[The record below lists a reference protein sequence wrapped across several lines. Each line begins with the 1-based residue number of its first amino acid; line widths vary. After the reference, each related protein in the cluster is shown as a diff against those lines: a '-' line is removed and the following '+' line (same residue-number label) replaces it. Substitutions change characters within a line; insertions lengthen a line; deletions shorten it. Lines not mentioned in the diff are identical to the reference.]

1 MKRNTMIAASY
12 PTIITSGGNPR
23 VNKELIN
30 NGFLKKY
37 VLLLAELLKVK
48 RKISEI
54 KIVYIGGYN
63 KEENRSRAK
72 LYISAYNYYLNS
84 YGYDSLSKN
93 NLTILD
99 EETIT
104 EKSECIL
111 KCDLL
116 FLGIGCDKTVASLIN
131 TLEKKGIFLN
141 KIINE
146 KNILV
151 SSICSGSVMSAKQI
165 YGGAYD
171 SFYYGKETIKYPYN
185 LKSLNFNPVTM
196 ETDFCPNDALE
207 EQNKIFIK
215 NYLKPDS
222 KQCVFFACKP
232 NSFFLINE
240 EKIYSYGEIFLFLD
254 EECLRVEGEEEKS
267 EVTKLVLLVN
277 SYNKLKN
284 RKEIISNDFVKRIK
298 KEIEDLKKIP
308 IETENIFEKETIL
321 QFALKEQ
328 KRLEEKKIQS
338 EMWKNNL
345 KIKINQLFS
354 EENLLLFSENYVLQE
369 KLKKLN
375 SSIIESYN
383 IEISDNY
390 IQELYLKMN
399 LLSLIKSAYL
409 DYDGYYSDFVKDLYD
424 LLIEYL
430 SLNDLILYYALEV
443 CGFLF
448 TNQELKQLL
457 NELKIKYETV
467 KRPQQIINASLNKRS
482 LFRKEWKDERS

>member
-1 MKRNTMIAASY
+1 MKNIMIAGSY

-23 VNKELIN
+23 VNKEQIN
-30 NGFLKKY
+30 NVFLKKY
-37 VLLLAELLKVK
+37 VLLLAELLKIK
-48 RKISEI
+48 GKMSEI
-54 KIVYIGGYN
+54 KIVYIGGYT

-116 FLGIGCDKTVASLIN
+116 FLGIGCDKTVANLID

-141 KIINE
+141 KMMNE
-146 KNILV
+146 KNILI

-165 YGGAYD
+165 YGGSYD
-171 SFYYGKETIKYPYN
+171 TFYYGKEAIKYPYN
-185 LKSLNFNPVTM
+185 IKSLNFNPVTM
-196 ETDFCPNDALE
+196 ETDFCPNDATK
-207 EQNKIFIK
+207 EQNETFIK
-215 NYLKPDS
+215 NYLEPDS

-232 NSFFLINE
+232 NSLFLINE
-240 EKIYSYGEIFLFLD
+240 EKICAYGEIFLFLD
-254 EECLRVEGEEEKS
+254 GECLRVENKEEKS
-267 EVTKLVLLVN
+267 EVTKLVLLMN

-284 RKEIISNDFVKRIK
+284 RREIISDDFVNLIK
-298 KEIEDLKKIP
+298 KEIKSLEKMP
-308 IETENIFEKETIL
+308 IENETLFERETLL

-328 KRLEEKKIQS
+328 KCLEEKRIQS
-338 EMWKNNL
+338 ETWKNNL

-354 EENLLLFSENYVLQE
+354 EENLLLFNENSDLQE
-369 KLKKLN
+369 KYKKLN
-375 SSIIESYN
+375 PSIIESYN

-390 IQELYLKMN
+390 LQELYLKMN
-399 LLSLIKSAYL
+399 LLSLIKRAYL
-409 DYDGYYSDFVKDLYD
+409 DYRGYYSDFVKDLYD
-424 LLIEYL
+424 LLTEYL
-430 SLNDLILYYALEV
+430 CLNDLVLYYALEV

-457 NELKIKYETV
+457 NELKTKYETI

-482 LFRKEWKDERS
+482 LFRKEWKYERN